1 MLLKC
6 LQKNFERK
14 NKNDNVIQ
22 VDIETWE
29 NSDVVGRSLKVGSD
43 LTSGSKLLQAQYT
56 ATPKMQSLIVMTPLE
71 LPLLS
76 WSD

>member
-22 VDIETWE
+22 VDTETWE
-29 NSDVVGRSLKVGSD
+29 SSDVVGRSLKVGSD
-43 LTSGSKLLQAQYT
+43 LTSGSKLLRAQDT
-56 ATPKMQSLIVMTPLE
+56 ATPKTQSLIVTAPLA

-76 WSD
+76 WSG